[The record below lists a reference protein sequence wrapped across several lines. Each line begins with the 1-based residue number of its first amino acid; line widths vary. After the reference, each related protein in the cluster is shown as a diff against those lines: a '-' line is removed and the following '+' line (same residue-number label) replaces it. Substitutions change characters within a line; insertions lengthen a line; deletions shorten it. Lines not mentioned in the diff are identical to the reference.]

1 MLITVSNEC
10 QPPTFTALLVK
21 KSQCAV
27 SNVSLEFHRV
37 WGFLNQNLY
46 ILLCNTCLPVRTFH
60 KKKRNRGRVLTGI
73 YLSYI
78 VDVKNN
84 IFPLSW
90 GHNVV
95 SGRNHN
101 FYFKIFKLVLLP
113 DNSRF
118 RELSDSGLCK
128 NQAYWLDFITS
139 QYF

>member
-1 MLITVSNEC
+1 MSAPHFYSTLGGKISVCSFKCVTGISQGLGFSKPKFIYSLYVIHVY
-10 QPPTFTALLVK
+10 LLGLSV
-21 KSQCAV
+21 
-27 SNVSLEFHRV
+27 
-37 WGFLNQNLY
+37 
-46 ILLCNTCLPVRTFH
+46 

-101 FYFKIFKLVLLP
+101 FYFKI
-113 DNSRF
+113 
-118 RELSDSGLCK
+118 LSWYS
-128 NQAYWLDFITS
+128 S
-139 QYF
+139 QRIQCLGN

>member
-1 MLITVSNEC
+1 MLIAVSNEC
-10 QPPTFTALLVK
+10 QPPTFTALLVE

-60 KKKRNRGRVLTGI
+60 KKKKRNRGRALTGI

-84 IFPLSW
+84 ISLFP
-90 GHNVV
+90 GV
-95 SGRNHN
+95 
-101 FYFKIFKLVLLP
+101 
-113 DNSRF
+113 
-118 RELSDSGLCK
+118 
-128 NQAYWLDFITS
+128 TM
-139 QYF
+139 

>member
-1 MLITVSNEC
+1 MLIVVSNEC
-10 QPPTFTALLVK
+10 QPPTFTALLVE

-101 FYFKIFKLVLLP
+101 FYFKI
-113 DNSRF
+113 
-118 RELSDSGLCK
+118 LSWYSSQTIQGLRS
-128 NQAYWLDFITS
+128 WVTLDCIRIRLNGLIS
-139 QYF
+139 